1 MMPLRSPKNAPVRR
15 FAWPMGAF
23 CVFLLGGC
31 GESTPPTPPVAHD
44 PVMTE
49 ALQQPLLADPD
60 LSQTN
65 ARNLAIVPPG
75 PADTVHPV
83 VVTH

>member
-1 MMPLRSPKNAPVRR
+1 MLPRSSKNAPIRR

-23 CVFLLGGC
+23 CVFLLAGC
-31 GESTPPTPPVAHD
+31 GESPAPTPPVAHD
-44 PVMTE
+44 QVMRE
-49 ALQQPLLADPD
+49 ALQQPLLSDPD
-60 LSQTN
+60 LSQSN

-83 VVTH
+83 DASH